1 MKEKVKSLSRVR
13 LLATPW
19 TAAHQAPPFMDFPGK
34 SSEVGATAFSGVEGW
49 PAARVTPPAARPQ
62 SARGVRGALPVHD
75 HGIQRG
81 LCRLVRAAPEAHA
94 AVALLLL
101 AGRAAALNRVQGRPS
116 GRQRL
121 PRWGSN
127 PNSACVDTDFL
138 FRAKGNRPKMA
149 RKRLF

>member
-1 MKEKVKSLSRVR
+1 MKVKSLSQVR

-19 TAAHQAPPFMDFPGK
+19 TAAHHAPPSMDFPGK
-34 SSEVGATAFSGVEGW
+34 STGVGCHCLLRGRRLTNCTCDSACSK
-49 PAARVTPPAARPQ
+49 AAERTEPC
-62 SARGVRGALPVHD
+62 GAPLPVHD
-75 HGIQRG
+75 HGVQRG
-81 LCRLVRAAPEAHA
+81 LRRLVRAAPEAHA

-101 AGRAAALNRVQGRPS
+101 AGRAATLNRVQGRPS

-149 RKRLF
+149 RKCLF